1 MTPSSVT
8 VIATA
13 QSQVVE
19 EQVFFSFTAL
29 CNASGANDSQLR
41 ALVAEGLL
49 EPSGDGPAD
58 WQFNGPSLLRT
69 RSALRLM
76 RELELNLHAAAIV
89 MDLLAEIEQL
99 KSRTGSYK

>member
-19 EQVFFSFTAL
+19 EQVFFTFTAL
-29 CNASGANDSQLR
+29 CKATGADDGQLR

-49 EPSGDGPAD
+49 EPIGDGPED
-58 WQFNGPSLLRT
+58 WQFNGPSLLRV
-69 RSALRLM
+69 RNALRLT
-76 RELELNLHAAAIV
+76 RELQLNLHAAAIV
-89 MDLLAEIEQL
+89 MDLLAEIELL
-99 KSRTGSYK
+99 KARTRPYQ